1 MKANTEKRRRPEPA
15 PSPDERILSLM
26 LLLMGGDRMIR
37 EEIFAAIPAYVTR
50 KSEAGERKFERDK
63 KELRELGVLIEEDSD
78 DHSYAINRRDYE
90 LPELSLDD
98 EEREVLVLAASAM
111 RSARTNDHRD
121 LVENALRKLA
131 FDRFVHPGG
140 NAPSHLA
147 FNLAPRDTSARFRR
161 NLAALETAIETRK
174 RVSITYAG
182 GDGKPATHRAVDPYG
197 LAYRAG
203 DWQLVGYC
211 HLRKTLRTFRV
222 DRIQSLKLGKRP
234 DSPDFEIP
242 ATFSLSQ
249 YLQRSPW
256 LFEAGA
262 DAKKEIITLEIAPE
276 RAWVADE
283 NFGETARRETF
294 EREGQ
299 PWTRITFSSANP
311 EYIVSRALDAAG
323 FLRVVAPKSLRK
335 RIQDDA
341 TRIAMCYEFPSTHA
355 GGDRR

>member
-1 MKANTEKRRRPEPA
+1 MKASSEKRRLPEPE

-26 LLLMGGDRMIR
+26 LMLLGGDRMSR

-63 KELRELGVLIEEDSD
+63 KELRELGVSIEEDAD
-78 DHSYAINRRDYE
+78 DHTYAINRREYE

-140 NAPSHLA
+140 NAPTHLA

-161 NLAALETAIETRK
+161 NLAALESAIEARK
-174 RVSITYAG
+174 RVTITYGA
-182 GDGKPATHRAVDPYG
+182 GDGKPATSRAVDPYG

-222 DRIQSLKLGKRP
+222 DRIRSHKPGKRP
-234 DSPDFEIP
+234 DSPDFSVP
-242 ATFSLSQ
+242 ATFSLST

-262 DAKKEIITLEIAPE
+262 DAKRENITLEIAPE

-283 NFGETARRETF
+283 NFGETARRESF
-294 EREGQ
+294 DREGQ
-299 PWTRITFSSANP
+299 TWTRITFLSANP
-311 EYIVSRALDAAG
+311 EYVVSRALDAAG
-323 FLRVVAPKSLRK
+323 FLRVVTPKGLRK
-335 RIQDDA
+335 RIHDEA
-341 TRIAMCYEFPSTHA
+341 TRIAVCYELPHMPST
-355 GGDRR
+355 GGQQ

>member
-1 MKANTEKRRRPEPA
+1 MPE

-26 LLLMGGDRMIR
+26 LLLMGGDRMSR

-63 KELRELGVLIEEDSD
+63 KELRELGVSIEEDSE
-78 DHSYAINRRDYE
+78 DHTYAINRREYE
-90 LPELSLDD
+90 LPELSLDE

-140 NAPSHLA
+140 KAPTHLA

-174 RVSITYAG
+174 RVLIVYAG
-182 GDGKPATHRAVDPYG
+182 GDGKRATSREIDPYG

-203 DWQLVGYC
+203 DWQIVGYC

-222 DRIQSLKLGKRP
+222 DRIKTLKAGKRP

-242 ATFSLSQ
+242 ETFSLAE

-262 DAKKEIITLEIAPE
+262 DAKRESIALEIAPE

-283 NFGETARRETF
+283 NFGEAARRESF
-294 EREGQ
+294 DREGQ
-299 PWTRITFSSANP
+299 AWTRITFPSANP
-311 EYIVSRALDAAG
+311 EYVVSRVLDAAG
-323 FLRVVAPKSLRK
+323 FLRVVVPSALRK
-335 RIQDDA
+335 RIQDEA
-341 TRIAMCYEFPSTHA
+341 TRIAMCYEFLHMPLS
-355 GGDRR
+355 GGQQ